1 MPERGKM
8 SDTSNEQDKQESM
21 QKLRDQQ
28 NKDRGRKVIPYTGF
42 LTPKNAY
49 ALKPIHKKTKRK
61 KVAPGKSS
69 Q

>member
-1 MPERGKM
+1 M
-8 SDTSNEQDKQESM
+8 SDSNEQSKQESM

-42 LTPKNAY
+42 LTPKNAT
-49 ALKPIHKKTKRK
+49 ALKKSPKKSPRK